1 MSEFNVVYLS
11 LAVVLFTL
19 LAMGMKRVVQMRV
32 RARRRVVEQPNSH
45 YTPPAV
51 RAAESKHRWQSIEL
65 DRIHE
70 INREEVV
77 RLLAKVEAVGVDSLR
92 DTERNFLDYVAK
104 IAAQPPAPEPLSKRQ
119 LRAADLRH
127 RPA

>member
-1 MSEFNVVYLS
+1 MSEFNVVYVS

-19 LAMGMKRVVQMRV
+19 LALGVQRVVQMRV

-51 RAAESKHRWQSIEL
+51 RAAEAKHRWQSIVL

-92 DTERNFLDYVAK
+92 DTERSFLDYVAE
-104 IAAQPPAPEPLSKRQ
+104 IAAPPPAPEPPAKGQ
-119 LRAADLRH
+119 LRAPDLRH

>member
-11 LAVVLFTL
+11 LAVALFTL
-19 LAMGMKRVVQMRV
+19 LAIGVKRVIRI
-32 RARRRVVEQPNSH
+32 RARGRQRVVEQPNSH

-51 RAAESKHRWQSIEL
+51 RAAESKHRWQSIVL

-92 DTERNFLDYVAK
+92 DNERNFLDYVAK
-104 IAAQPPAPEPLSKRQ
+104 IAAPPPAPEPPAKGH
-119 LRAADLRH
+119 LRAPDLRH